1 MQTILKE
8 QGQDQINL
16 TINIFWQIQ
25 KARNKKMFED
35 SNLDPSRTIQ
45 KAQGDWI
52 EYKQTREAEQEN
64 TALHV
69 NSKTQVRREPSKKN
83 VIYMYPDATISA
95 RMIRIG

>member
-16 TINIFWQIQ
+16 TINIFWQIW

-52 EYKQTREAEQEN
+52 EYK
-64 TALHV
+64 
-69 NSKTQVRREPSKKN
+69 
-83 VIYMYPDATISA
+83 
-95 RMIRIG
+95 